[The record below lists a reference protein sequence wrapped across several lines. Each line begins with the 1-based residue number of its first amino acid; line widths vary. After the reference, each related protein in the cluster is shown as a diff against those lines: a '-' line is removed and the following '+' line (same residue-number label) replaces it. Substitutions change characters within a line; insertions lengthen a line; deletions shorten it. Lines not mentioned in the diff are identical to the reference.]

1 MKIKIDLS
9 RQGNFIL
16 AILLIHFVFFGFIC
30 NIYLRTIEEELVFLY
45 QILFNPSTI
54 LSLVILIAIIFLM
67 VVKENFFEYG
77 IRNSIWLVPI
87 IILLSWFWYWL
98 LNGFDIAL
106 IGVYFTRIE
115 GYLTIISLFGINLV
129 SAISAA
135 ILKEKY
141 KRYIEKIKKIE
152 DV

>member
-30 NIYLRTIEEELVFLY
+30 NIYLRTIGEELVFLY

>member
-16 AILLIHFVFFGFIC
+16 ALLLIHFVFFGFIC

-67 VVKENFFEYG
+67 VIKENFYEYG

-115 GYLTIISLFGINLV
+115 GYLTIISLFGINFI

-135 ILKEKY
+135 IIKEKY
-141 KRYIEKIKKIE
+141 KRYIAKIKEIKE
-152 DV
+152 V

>member
-98 LNGFDIAL
+98 LNGFNIAL
-106 IGVYFTRIE
+106 IGVYFTSIE
-115 GYLTIISLFGINLV
+115 GYLTIISLFGINFV

-141 KRYIEKIKKIE
+141 KRYIEKFKKIE

>member
-16 AILLIHFVFFGFIC
+16 ALLLIHFVFFGFIC
-30 NIYLRTIEEELVFLY
+30 NIYLRTIGEELVFLY

-67 VVKENFFEYG
+67 VIKENFFEYG

-106 IGVYFTRIE
+106 IGVYFTCIE
-115 GYLTIISLFGINLV
+115 GYLTIISLFGINFT
-129 SAISAA
+129 SAIGAA
-135 ILKEKY
+135 IIKEKY
-141 KRYIEKIKKIE
+141 KRYIEKLKEIE

>member
-98 LNGFDIAL
+98 LNGFNIAL
-106 IGVYFTRIE
+106 IGVYFTSIE
-115 GYLTIISLFGINLV
+115 GYLTIISLFGINFV

-141 KRYIEKIKKIE
+141 KRYIEKLKKIE

>member
-16 AILLIHFVFFGFIC
+16 ALLLIHFVFFGFIC

-54 LSLVILIAIIFLM
+54 LSLVILIAIVFIM
-67 VVKENFFEYG
+67 VLKEHFFEYG
-77 IRNSIWLVPI
+77 LRNSIWLVPI

-106 IGVYFTRIE
+106 IVIYFTCIE
-115 GYLTIISLFGINLV
+115 GYLTILSLLGINFI
-129 SAISAA
+129 SAIGAA
-135 ILKEKY
+135 IIKEKY
-141 KRYIEKIKKIE
+141 KRYIEKLKKIE
-152 DV
+152 EV

>member
-16 AILLIHFVFFGFIC
+16 ALLLIHFVFFGFIC

-67 VVKENFFEYG
+67 VLKEHFFEYG

-115 GYLTIISLFGINLV
+115 GYLTIISLFGINFI

-135 ILKEKY
+135 IIKEKY
-141 KRYIEKIKKIE
+141 KRYIAKIKEIKE
-152 DV
+152 V

>member
-67 VVKENFFEYG
+67 VIKENFFEYG

-98 LNGFDIAL
+98 LNGFNIAL
-106 IGVYFTRIE
+106 IGVYFTSIE
-115 GYLTIISLFGINLV
+115 GYLTIISLLGINFV

-141 KRYIEKIKKIE
+141 KRYIEKLKKIE

>member
-67 VVKENFFEYG
+67 VIKENFFEYG

-98 LNGFDIAL
+98 LNGFNIAL
-106 IGVYFTRIE
+106 IGVYFTSIE
-115 GYLTIISLFGINLV
+115 GYLTIISLFGINFV

-141 KRYIEKIKKIE
+141 KRYIEKLKKIE

>member
-16 AILLIHFVFFGFIC
+16 AILLIHFIFFGFIC

-67 VVKENFFEYG
+67 VLKEHFFEYG

-98 LNGFDIAL
+98 LNGFDIVL

-115 GYLTIISLFGINLV
+115 GYLTIISLFGINFI

-135 ILKEKY
+135 IIKEKY
-141 KRYIEKIKKIE
+141 KRYIAKIKEIE
-152 DV
+152 EV

>member
-67 VVKENFFEYG
+67 VLKEHFFEYG

-115 GYLTIISLFGINLV
+115 GYLTIISLFWINFI

-135 ILKEKY
+135 IIKEKY
-141 KRYIEKIKKIE
+141 KRYIAKIKEIE
-152 DV
+152 EV

>member
-16 AILLIHFVFFGFIC
+16 ALLLIHFVFFGFIC

-54 LSLVILIAIIFLM
+54 ISLVILIAIIFLM
-67 VVKENFFEYG
+67 VMKEHFYEYG

-115 GYLTIISLFGINLV
+115 GYLTIISLFGINFI

-135 ILKEKY
+135 IIKEKY
-141 KRYIEKIKKIE
+141 KQYIAKIKEIE
-152 DV
+152 EV

>member
-67 VVKENFFEYG
+67 VLKEHFFEYG

-115 GYLTIISLFGINLV
+115 GYLTIISLFGINFI

-135 ILKEKY
+135 IIKEKY
-141 KRYIEKIKKIE
+141 KRYIAKIKEIE
-152 DV
+152 EV